1 MARKSQ
7 RGISTVLRSES
18 EVPVFYV
25 SLAADRVL
33 LIFCEKKKK
42 IIPNTVYQNMS
53 SEKDHSLEGHNT
65 LILVQGE
72 QVFDA

>member
-1 MARKSQ
+1 M
-7 RGISTVLRSES
+7 LRSES

-42 IIPNTVYQNMS
+42 KSIPNTVYQNMS